1 MSTACRKFL
10 NGILSEELAVNF
22 STRKLDSLRL
32 KHTKLELECEFLR
45 LELIR
50 TNEVENTWATIRNE
64 FQQKISQIP
73 EQIPASILKI
83 TNLVDA
89 KQQLREIFA
98 QTLEDLSKLKPQTK
112 EEWGIKVL
120 WNFLFSGFSDHEP
133 NFYTGKNLLAFSSTT
148 NWFRTTSLKAEPSV
162 YPKQY
167 G

>member
-50 TNEVENTWATIRNE
+50 TNEVESTWATIRNE

-112 EEWGIKVL
+112 AEWGIKVL
-120 WNFLFSGFSDHEP
+120 WKFFIFGFFRPWTQFLYWQKPFGIFFH
-133 NFYTGKNLLAFSSTT
+133 NQLIQNH
-148 NWFRTTSLKAEPSV
+148 
-162 YPKQY
+162 
-167 G
+167 

>member
-22 STRKLDSLRL
+22 STRTLDSLRL

-112 EEWGIKVL
+112 
-120 WNFLFSGFSDHEP
+120 
-133 NFYTGKNLLAFSSTT
+133 
-148 NWFRTTSLKAEPSV
+148 AE
-162 YPKQY
+162 
-167 G
+167 

>member
-1 MSTACRKFL
+1 MTQQELARIFRVSCRTIRHWQTEGMPVQEQNHSGNEYRL
-10 NGILSEELAVNF
+10 SEVLEWYLSEELAVNF

-112 EEWGIKVL
+112 
-120 WNFLFSGFSDHEP
+120 
-133 NFYTGKNLLAFSSTT
+133 
-148 NWFRTTSLKAEPSV
+148 AE
-162 YPKQY
+162 
-167 G
+167 

>member
-1 MSTACRKFL
+1 MTQQELARTFRVTCRTIRHWQTEGMPVQEQNHSGNEYRL
-10 NGILSEELAVNF
+10 SEVLEWYSEELAVNF

-73 EQIPASILKI
+73 ERIPASILKI

-112 EEWGIKVL
+112 
-120 WNFLFSGFSDHEP
+120 
-133 NFYTGKNLLAFSSTT
+133 
-148 NWFRTTSLKAEPSV
+148 AE
-162 YPKQY
+162 
-167 G
+167 